1 MLSPGKILPYAF
13 KPHTDNCG
21 ICFKSSYSS
30 KKVGSF
36 WKKIEEHLL
45 HLSFIKMRNL
55 DANVK
60 VLFKPFYVNNAVTI
74 AKTVEIDENFV
85 CRIFVYGNEID
96 KNIPALAEIPFVR
109 TNENYKTFCNKLNEL
124 NICTGNTDFQDVIDK
139 RVNFPEPFPSAVTF
153 VESSQGHSKLVPEEF
168 NIIRSINCKYL
179 VDGENLCIESKSDV
193 QSKKM

>member
-96 KNIPALAEIPFVR
+96 KNIPALAEIPFVL
-109 TNENYKTFCNKLNEL
+109 TN
-124 NICTGNTDFQDVIDK
+124 
-139 RVNFPEPFPSAVTF
+139 
-153 VESSQGHSKLVPEEF
+153 
-168 NIIRSINCKYL
+168 
-179 VDGENLCIESKSDV
+179 
-193 QSKKM
+193 